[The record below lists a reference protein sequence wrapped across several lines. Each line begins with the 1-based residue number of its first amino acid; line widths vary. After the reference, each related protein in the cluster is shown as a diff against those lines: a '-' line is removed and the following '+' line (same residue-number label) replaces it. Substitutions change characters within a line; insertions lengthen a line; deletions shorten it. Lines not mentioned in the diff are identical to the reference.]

1 MLNRKPVHQSPLR
14 PWKSG
19 KDQTVGVLRSEPDEL
34 AKSHGVVFVD
44 AHDDLDS
51 FKEAVIDLSS
61 GDQVLLVRYRGNQSP
76 GTEVWADS
84 AADAQQMR
92 NELLSELGLDASAF
106 TWIPETERSA

>member
-1 MLNRKPVHQSPLR
+1 MLNPKPLSQSPLR

-34 AKSHGVVFVD
+34 AKTHGLVFVD

-51 FKEAVIDLSS
+51 LKEAVVDLSS
-61 GDQVLLVRYRGNQSP
+61 GGQVLLVRYRGNQSP

-84 AADAQQMR
+84 DADAAETR
-92 NELLSELGLDASAF
+92 SELLRELGLDASAF
-106 TWIPETERSA
+106 SWVPDCDRKA